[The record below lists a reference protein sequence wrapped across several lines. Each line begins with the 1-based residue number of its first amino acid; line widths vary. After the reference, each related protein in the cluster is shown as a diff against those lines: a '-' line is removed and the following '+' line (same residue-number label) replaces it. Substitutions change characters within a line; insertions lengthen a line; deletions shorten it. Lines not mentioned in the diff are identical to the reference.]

1 MAQTDGSIVIDTE
14 INSDGL
20 RAGGKEI
27 ETTLRKTAN
36 NLNDVSKEV
45 KLTLNKQIDSF
56 SKLNREYARQSE
68 KVGELKR
75 KVAEYGNQKIPTVE
89 YKTLQE
95 EIETTTGKMNELI
108 KAQEWFA
115 SNGGDINSNTYKEQ
129 QRYVDEWANSIKNA
143 KEKLID
149 LEKNGKAFK
158 NSENVELPKAD
169 IEKLAVA
176 EKELAAEEDKLTT
189 INDRLNTS
197 YMLIKNSIKDY
208 GGAISSVSEKTGF
221 LESMFNGVKIAAH
234 TQTLILEKMG
244 KVLRELP
251 LNIVRKSADA
261 LKNSFLRLG
270 NAIKGAFTNKISS
283 ILSRMKSGIFGINRA
298 SDKTSMS
305 MGRMLKMSL
314 LMSVAF
320 RAFSLVMSGIKD
332 GFDNLSQYSGETNNS
347 LSSLWSS
354 LVRLQNSLATAF
366 APILSIVAPI
376 LSKFIDMIST
386 AASYVSMFF
395 AFLSGKKT
403 YTKAIAVQKDYAKSL
418 DKTASSAK
426 KDADST
432 KDVADATEDAT
443 DATEDYLSP
452 LDDLNR
458 YTEQQDKNN
467 SGSKNPSSSTPNTG
481 GGSGTSPMFEEVA
494 ISDIPILEKL
504 KNILS
509 KIFKPFKEAWDK
521 EGKNTID
528 AAKYAFISLG
538 ELAKSVG
545 KSFLEVWTNGT
556 GTKTLTL
563 MLQIAQNILLTV
575 GNIAQRLNEAWNTNS
590 IGTKIIQNIF
600 NLLNIILGTIEK
612 ITADTAEW
620 ASKLNFTPLLNSI
633 NALLVA
639 LQPLTKNI
647 GDGLEW
653 LWKNIL
659 LPIAGWTIT
668 DALPSFLNM
677 IASALNAINAVIEL
691 LKPLWDWFWNNVLKP
706 VGVWTGQAFIDAM
719 NKITD
724 LLNQFSDWCSNN
736 KAVVR
741 GITEAV
747 ALFFAAWTGI
757 EILSFIQQS
766 GGLISTLGMIKDAIV
781 GCTLA
786 KLADKAETIALTAMY
801 AKDFVVSLASGTAE
815 LIKQAAQFVI
825 NTGLKI
831 ADTAAQVAM
840 TAATLA
846 WNAVCVIATG
856 LTTALGVAIG
866 FLTSPIGLAIVAIT
880 AIIAAGVLL
889 YKNWD
894 VVKNKATELCDAV
907 KVRFQQLSTW
917 ISSVFARDWS
927 KQFGIIGDYMNGW
940 TKNIKNIID
949 SIKQIFNGMVTFV
962 SSVLSGNWR
971 RAWEGI
977 KQIFSGIWNTMASVI
992 KSPVNLIISFMNAML
1007 RGFQRMQNGFA
1018 SAMNHMNIRLPKWL
1032 QDFTG
1037 WSSVGFNIGY
1047 WSPNYIPYLAKGAV
1061 IPPNKEFMAVLG
1073 DQKNGNN
1080 IEAPEILIRQIVRE
1094 ESGGGQKQRIEIP
1107 VYLKGKQIY
1116 KAVVEE
1122 GKVVMS
1128 QTGMNPFA
1136 MA

>member
-75 KVAEYGNQKIPTVE
+75 KVAEYGNQKIPTEE

-95 EIETTTGKMNELI
+95 KIETTTEKMNELI
-108 KAQEWFA
+108 KAQEWFK
-115 SNGGDINSNTYKEQ
+115 SNGGDVNSNIYRDQ
-129 QRYVDEWANSIKNA
+129 QRYVDELENSIKNA
-143 KEKLID
+143 KDKLID
-149 LEKNGKAFK
+149 LEKSGKAFK
-158 NSENVELPKAD
+158 SVENTELPKSD
-169 IEKLAVA
+169 MEKLAVA

-504 KNILS
+504 KDILS
-509 KIFKPFKEAWDK
+509 QIFKPFKEAWDK

-528 AAKYAFISLG
+528 AVKYAFISLK

-677 IASALNAINAVIEL
+677 IASALNALNAVIEL

-977 KQIFSGIWNTMASVI
+977 KQIFSGIWNAMTSAV
-992 KSPVNLIISFMNAML
+992 KSPINLIISFMNAML
-1007 RGFQRMQNGFA
+1007 RAAQTMQNGFA
-1018 SAMNHMNIRLPKWL
+1018 SAMNHMNIQLPKWL
-1032 QDFTG
+1032 QKFTG
-1037 WSSVGFNIGY
+1037 WSSVGFNFHY
-1047 WSPNYIPYLAKGAV
+1047 WSAPYIPYLAKGAV

-1080 IEAPEILIRQIVRE
+1080 IEAPESLIRQIVRE

-1136 MA
+1136 IA

>member
-75 KVAEYGNQKIPTVE
+75 KVAEYGNQKIPTEE

-95 EIETTTGKMNELI
+95 KIETTTEKMNELI
-108 KAQEWFA
+108 KAQEWFK
-115 SNGGDINSNTYKEQ
+115 SNGGDVNSNIYRDQ
-129 QRYVDEWANSIKNA
+129 QRYVDELENSIKNA
-143 KEKLID
+143 KDKLID
-149 LEKNGKAFK
+149 LEKSGKAFK
-158 NSENVELPKAD
+158 SVENTELPKSD
-169 IEKLAVA
+169 MEKLAVA

-504 KNILS
+504 KDILS
-509 KIFKPFKEAWDK
+509 QIFKPFKEAWDK

-894 VVKNKATELCDAV
+894 LVKNKATELCDAV

-1080 IEAPEILIRQIVRE
+1080 IEAPESLIRQIVRE

>member
-481 GGSGTSPMFEEVA
+481 SGTSPMFEEVA

-907 KVRFQQLSTW
+907 KVRF
-917 ISSVFARDWS
+917 
-927 KQFGIIGDYMNGW
+927 
-940 TKNIKNIID
+940 
-949 SIKQIFNGMVTFV
+949 
-962 SSVLSGNWR
+962 
-971 RAWEGI
+971 
-977 KQIFSGIWNTMASVI
+977 
-992 KSPVNLIISFMNAML
+992 
-1007 RGFQRMQNGFA
+1007 
-1018 SAMNHMNIRLPKWL
+1018 
-1032 QDFTG
+1032 
-1037 WSSVGFNIGY
+1037 
-1047 WSPNYIPYLAKGAV
+1047 
-1061 IPPNKEFMAVLG
+1061 
-1073 DQKNGNN
+1073 
-1080 IEAPEILIRQIVRE
+1080 
-1094 ESGGGQKQRIEIP
+1094 
-1107 VYLKGKQIY
+1107 
-1116 KAVVEE
+1116 
-1122 GKVVMS
+1122 
-1128 QTGMNPFA
+1128 
-1136 MA
+1136 

>member
-75 KVAEYGNQKIPTVE
+75 KVAEYGNQKIPTEE

-95 EIETTTGKMNELI
+95 KIETTTEKMNELI
-108 KAQEWFA
+108 KAQEWFK
-115 SNGGDINSNTYKEQ
+115 SNGGDVNSNIYRDQ
-129 QRYVDEWANSIKNA
+129 QRYVDELENSIKNA
-143 KEKLID
+143 KDKLID
-149 LEKNGKAFK
+149 LEKSGKAFK
-158 NSENVELPKAD
+158 SVENTELPKSD
-169 IEKLAVA
+169 MEKLAVA

-208 GGAISSVSEKTGF
+208 GGAILSVSEKTGF

-504 KNILS
+504 KDILS
-509 KIFKPFKEAWDK
+509 QIFKPFKEAWDK

-528 AAKYAFISLG
+528 AAKYAFISLK

-677 IASALNAINAVIEL
+677 IASALNALNAVIEL

-977 KQIFSGIWNTMASVI
+977 KQIFSGIWNAMTSAV
-992 KSPVNLIISFMNAML
+992 KSPINLIISFMNAML
-1007 RGFQRMQNGFA
+1007 RAAQTMQNGFA
-1018 SAMNHMNIRLPKWL
+1018 SAMNHMNIQLPKWL
-1032 QDFTG
+1032 QKFTG
-1037 WSSVGFNIGY
+1037 WSSVGFNFHY
-1047 WSPNYIPYLAKGAV
+1047 WSAPYIPYLAKGAV

-1080 IEAPEILIRQIVRE
+1080 IEAPESLIRQIVRE

-1136 MA
+1136 IA

>member
-504 KNILS
+504 KDILS
-509 KIFKPFKEAWDK
+509 QIFKPFKEAWDK

-528 AAKYAFISLG
+528 AAKYAFISLK

-677 IASALNAINAVIEL
+677 IASALNALNAVIEL

-977 KQIFSGIWNTMASVI
+977 KQIFSGIWNAMTSAV
-992 KSPVNLIISFMNAML
+992 KSPINLIISFMNAML
-1007 RGFQRMQNGFA
+1007 RAAQTMQNGFA
-1018 SAMNHMNIRLPKWL
+1018 SAMNHMNIQLPKWL
-1032 QDFTG
+1032 QKFTG
-1037 WSSVGFNIGY
+1037 WSSVGFNFHY
-1047 WSPNYIPYLAKGAV
+1047 WSAPYIPYLAKGAV

-1080 IEAPEILIRQIVRE
+1080 IEAPESLIRQIVRE

-1136 MA
+1136 IA